1 MKISEYSETNF
12 HFKCWQNLYCEF
24 RIWVEHEESPD
35 ISSVNLA
42 AVAHAALLWSW
53 RVHRHLPCLR
63 VRDWIRLGVDAL
75 FSIPTDKIGEMTIEF

>member
-1 MKISEYSETNF
+1 MKPIFTSNVDRTCIASLEFESSMNRAQTF
-12 HFKCWQNLYCEF
+12 HPL
-24 RIWVEHEESPD
+24 S
-35 ISSVNLA
+35 LA

-75 FSIPTDKIGEMTIEF
+75 FSIPSDKIGEMTIEF